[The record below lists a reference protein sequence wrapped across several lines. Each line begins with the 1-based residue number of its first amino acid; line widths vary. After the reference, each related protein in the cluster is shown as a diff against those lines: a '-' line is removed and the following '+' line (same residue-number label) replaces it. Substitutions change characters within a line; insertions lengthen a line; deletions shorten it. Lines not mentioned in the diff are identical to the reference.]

1 MPEGRYG
8 DGKTEIIK
16 QKDEMMFFRSRGC
29 EDRSSVAAFNCYIQI
44 LKKQTG
50 WLFRLL
56 DRVWRP
62 STARAAAVVHTE

>member
-16 QKDEMMFFRSRGC
+16 QKDEMMFFRGRGC
-29 EDRSSVAAFNCYIQI
+29 KDRSSVATFNCYIQI

-56 DRVWRP
+56 GRVWRP